1 MKIGSEG
8 PTAFGGVD
16 LSRELSVDT
25 EKKREQWIDLLYS
38 AVNYH
43 KMMALELKSV
53 DDVLTIGESTSDDE
67 LYHTLIANG
76 IREAIWLIE
85 EWEMKDESTTD
96 SDD

>member
-1 MKIGSEG
+1 MKTNQGI
-8 PTAFGGVD
+8 D
-16 LSRELSVDT
+16 LSHELSVDS

-43 KMMALELKSV
+43 KMMALELKSNSDILTV
-53 DDVLTIGESTSDDE
+53 DDNPTEDE
-67 LYHTLIANG
+67 LYHRVIANG

-85 EWEMKDESTTD
+85 EWEIEDESTTD

>member
-1 MKIGSEG
+1 MKTNQGI
-8 PTAFGGVD
+8 D
-16 LSRELSVDT
+16 LSHELSVDS

-43 KMMALELKSV
+43 KMMALEIKSSKEIMTV
-53 DDVLTIGESTSDDE
+53 DDNPSDDE
-67 LYHTLIANG
+67 LYHTVVANG

-85 EWEMKDESTTD
+85 EWEMEDESTTD

>member
-1 MKIGSEG
+1 MKTNHGI
-8 PTAFGGVD
+8 D
-16 LSRELSVDT
+16 LSHTLSVDS

-43 KMMALELKSV
+43 KMMALELKSEEGILKV
-53 DDVLTIGESTSDDE
+53 GDPPSDDE
-67 LYHTLIANG
+67 LYHTVVANG

-85 EWEMKDESTTD
+85 EWEMNDESTTD

>member
-1 MKIGSEG
+1 MKTNQGR
-8 PTAFGGVD
+8 D
-16 LSRELSVDT
+16 LSHELSVDS
-25 EKKREQWIDLLYS
+25 ENKREQWIDLLYS

-43 KMMALELKSV
+43 KMMALELKST
-53 DDVLTIGESTSDDE
+53 DDILTIGDPPSDDE
-67 LYHTLIANG
+67 LYHTVIANG

>member
-1 MKIGSEG
+1 MKTNHGI
-8 PTAFGGVD
+8 D
-16 LSRELSVDT
+16 LSHQLSVDS

-43 KMMALELKSV
+43 KMMALELKSEK
-53 DDVLTIGESTSDDE
+53 DILTIGEPPSDDE
-67 LYHTLIANG
+67 LYHTVIANG

-85 EWEMKDESTTD
+85 EWEMEDESTTD

>member
-1 MKIGSEG
+1 MKTNHGI
-8 PTAFGGVD
+8 D
-16 LSRELSVDT
+16 LSHTLSVDS

-43 KMMALELKSV
+43 KMMALELKSEEGILKV
-53 DDVLTIGESTSDDE
+53 GDPPSDDE
-67 LYHTLIANG
+67 LYHTVVANG

-85 EWEMKDESTTD
+85 EWEWKDESTTD

>member
-1 MKIGSEG
+1 MKTNHGI
-8 PTAFGGVD
+8 D
-16 LSRELSVDT
+16 LSRQLSVDS

-43 KMMALELKSV
+43 KMMALELKSEK
-53 DDVLTIGESTSDDE
+53 DILTVADNPSDDE
-67 LYHTLIANG
+67 LYHTVVANG

-85 EWEMKDESTTD
+85 EWEMEDESTTD